1 MPPFAY
7 TDAEAEAALIKLR
20 VQCLLANCRRI
31 ERQQKEAHYHI
42 AHLLHLVKQLPQIE
56 EQQAEQKAEAES
68 ETVTMSSEHQGNGS
82 NKRRKLS
89 PEVEAS
95 TTDSAP
101 TEQPSTTPS
110 DSQPEAEAN
119 PPAAA
124 TAPND
129 TAQADRAARFAALK
143 NRATQSQR
151 SNLEAAKTEAQR
163 SALDPS
169 VLNNLNRKAQ
179 IAQHNL
185 LKADTEED
193 SGTGAFERKRA
204 WDYTIEESEKWDA
217 RMEAKKSRRDNNAF
231 GDWSKEAGKVY
242 ERQVRDMEKIASS
255 GAKGEGGGM
264 GGKKGGKL
272 REEYEDGKRNQIEAA
287 ASNGDLEIVEL
298 STGELVAIDTAG
310 RFYTHSSSASDNAF
324 TQSVPRKEN
333 IDRLV
338 QDLQKADEQ
347 RMAKRKKRL
356 GEQADGK
363 EDVTF
368 INEKNKQFNLK
379 LGRFYDRYT
388 TEIRESFERGSAL

>member
-1 MPPFAY
+1 
-7 TDAEAEAALIKLR
+7 
-20 VQCLLANCRRI
+20 
-31 ERQQKEAHYHI
+31 
-42 AHLLHLVKQLPQIE
+42 
-56 EQQAEQKAEAES
+56 
-68 ETVTMSSEHQGNGS
+68 MSSENEGSVS

-89 PEVEAS
+89 PEVDVS
-95 TTDSAP
+95 TADSTPA
-101 TEQPSTTPS
+101 EQPSTTPS
-110 DSQPEAEAN
+110 ESQPEPKADL
-119 PPAAA
+119 PAAA
-124 TAPND
+124 TTPND

-217 RMEAKKSRRDNNAF
+217 RMEAKRNRRDNNAF

-242 ERQVRDMEKIASS
+242 ERQVRDMEKIAAGKDGAS
-255 GAKGEGGGM
+255 GAGGRQ
-264 GGKKGGKL
+264 GGKL

-310 RFYTHSSSASDNAF
+310 RFYTHSSSSDNSF